1 MEHSMSRHLRPRR
14 VSFAHTIKGSS
25 QLPNVPHAILRVS
38 AIRSIDFAQ
47 SAIVHLQW
55 MRTTRHIVC
64 SSHTSEFSINSA
76 NAAVWHCKSDWP
88 TGPTDHTHT
97 QSRYH
102 QQDANVLTPNRSQT
116 YANTLI
122 GSLKRYTTLIVHI
135 YKWQQQPRSHLTEN
149 HQCSVCSFVSLF
161 FCFFFLLVCR
171 FCLFGKKSSR
181 KRLLQLNGKQC
192 GLMECKLVVRCVRNR
207 QRRQMVMP
215 MVEKPSQREPFGV
228 IDKFCCDLIEKLI
241 STL

>member
-1 MEHSMSRHLRPRR
+1 MARTTDGSLDVETSATPTRQFCTHNKRVEPIAQCTPRHS
-14 VSFAHTIKGSS
+14 I
-25 QLPNVPHAILRVS
+25 S
-38 AIRSIDFAQ
+38 AIRLIDFAQ

-161 FCFFFLLVCR
+161 FCFFFCWFVDFVCLER
-171 FCLFGKKSSR
+171 RAHARDFC
-181 KRLLQLNGKQC
+181 NW
-192 GLMECKLVVRCVRNR
+192 MANNVVWWNA
-207 QRRQMVMP
+207 
-215 MVEKPSQREPFGV
+215 S
-228 IDKFCCDLIEKLI
+228 
-241 STL
+241 